1 MSKVGVSLFFFD
13 FSWNVLCKY
22 KKKGLCSSLRGWL
35 MTQNKYLSEEEKT
48 LKRNHTFFNT
58 SIKADRNV
66 IDLFKGLNWVNL
78 SSMQM
83 GINN

>member
-1 MSKVGVSLFFFD
+1 
-13 FSWNVLCKY
+13 
-22 KKKGLCSSLRGWL
+22 